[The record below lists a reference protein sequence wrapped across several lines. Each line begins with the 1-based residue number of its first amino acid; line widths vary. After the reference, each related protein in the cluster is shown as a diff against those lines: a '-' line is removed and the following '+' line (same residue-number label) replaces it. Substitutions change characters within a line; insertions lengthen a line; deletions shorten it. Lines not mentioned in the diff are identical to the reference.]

1 MTATASAD
9 RPARR
14 NEGDADAMAA
24 AYRSGQVFLGEL
36 SMPVIDFRNY
46 LEPELDMHHSLQSFS
61 VRLRLLRQQG
71 HADNQVIW
79 FAQKPFVPL
88 IDALDVLEQWL
99 ENMQADAGL
108 SVADA
113 RPADATDRC
122 YRDTGQIFAS
132 GDAVWDGVWNDK
144 RDGECMTKFPI
155 YSNPRI
161 EAGDDY
167 VGDILKCHL
176 QSVDDAIANDLYAP
190 VDVSTHRDELHRVF
204 PMGVCDYSLGDAAR
218 PADVIV
224 N

>member
-46 LEPELDMHHSLQSFS
+46 LEPDLDMHHSLQSFS
-61 VRLRLLRQQG
+61 VRLRMLREQG
-71 HADNQVIW
+71 HADNQLIW
-79 FAQKPFVPL
+79 FADQPYVPL
-88 IDALDVLEQWL
+88 SDAIDVLEQWL
-99 ENMQADAGL
+99 EKMQTDASL

-113 RPADATDRC
+113 RPTDATDRC
-122 YRDTGQIFAS
+122 YRETGQIISS
-132 GDAVWDGVWNDK
+132 GGAVWDGVWNGE
-144 RDGECMTKFPI
+144 RDGECMTEFPI

-167 VGDILKCHL
+167 FSDILKCHL
-176 QSVDDAIANDLYAP
+176 QSVDDAIASDLYAP
-190 VDVSTHRDELHRVF
+190 VDVSAHRDELHRVF
-204 PMGVCDYSLGDAAR
+204 PAGVCDYSRNDAAR
-218 PADVIV
+218 PADLIL